1 MKVAGN
7 YQFDAPRQIVWET
20 LQDPDVLGKVMP
32 GGQELE
38 KIGDDQY
45 KATLKVKVG
54 PVQGVFKGSVL
65 MSDIVE
71 PESYNMLVEG
81 RGQPGFVKGSG
92 AVTLTED
99 GGKTTMSYTGDAQ
112 VGGRL
117 ASVGQRLMDS
127 AAKAMIKQSLDGI
140 NEYVKLRVAPPPTQT
155 VVETPPPTGANGKAQ
170 LSASPPT
177 PQIEIKQPT
186 QAEFALGVAK
196 NMLDEAVPA
205 EQQPILLLG
214 VGFFMGLIIGLL
226 LNRK

>member
-38 KIGDDQY
+38 KIGEDEY

-99 GGKTTMSYTGDAQ
+99 DGKTMMSYTGDAQ

-140 NEYVKLRVAPPPTQT
+140 NEYVKLRVAPPPPVEVNGKPVT
-155 VVETPPPTGANGKAQ
+155 ETPVPSSV
-170 LSASPPT
+170 SASPAT
-177 PQIEIKQPT
+177 PDIEIKQPT

-214 VGFFMGLIIGLL
+214 VGFFLGLIVGLL
-226 LNRK
+226 INRK